1 MGIMDGK
8 VVFITGGTR
17 GIGFAL
23 ARRMLQ
29 EGVEAVAICGSRQET
44 VDAALAKLNEEFPG
58 RNIHGYFPNLTIEAE
73 IARDMNDFVSKY
85 GRLDACCSN
94 AGITHN
100 TTIKRIPDGD
110 FQHQID
116 INLTGTYYVDRQAGL
131 IMSKQRYGSIVNT
144 ASMTGLYGSAM
155 GCGYGASKGGVIALT
170 KSLGRELG
178 FFNVRVNCVA
188 PGVVNTDMTAGL
200 HPKARE
206 QVCAG
211 ISLRRIGEP
220 EEIANAILFLASDM
234 ASYCTAATLSVDG
247 FCT

>member
-23 ARRMLQ
+23 CRRMLQ
-29 EGVEAVAICGSRQET
+29 EGAEAIALCGSRQET

-58 RNIHGYFPNLTIEAE
+58 RNIHGYCPNLTVEAE

-116 INLTGTYYVDRQAGL
+116 INLTATYYVDRQAGL

-178 FFNVRVNCVA
+178 YFNVRVNCVA

-206 QVCAG
+206 TVCAG
-211 ISLRRIGEP
+211 VALRRMGEP
-220 EEIANAILFLASDM
+220 EEIANAIMFLASDL
-234 ASYCTAATLSVDG
+234 ASYCTATTLSVDG